1 MVRPVHTAYVIADD
15 SEEEDD
21 SWAVSAGPYSMAPA
35 HGRLNSGC
43 MFKCDF
49 DALVNV
55 YQVFHPFEQ

>member
-35 HGRLNSGC
+35 HGET
-43 MFKCDF
+43 K
-49 DALVNV
+49 
-55 YQVFHPFEQ
+55 